1 MNVLSLIYT
10 SDMQSV
16 SQSESPASTGLKGQN
31 FGLDATAFESLL
43 GQLEQ
48 GDERLFEQVFVT
60 QFRRCTRHLVFRYN
74 AAEDDAKDV
83 VMNTLL
89 DFRKLLLARKIN
101 FGNLEAYFT
110 RMVTTNYLKNQQ
122 SKVETHTGS
131 LPEAATELHPA
142 AFTEEE
148 YTAFA
153 RAWSGL
159 CEKCKMVLQRYY
171 YDDLPHAQI
180 AQLMGKNLAAVKQ
193 DKHRCVEKLR
203 KNFLQFNIQP

>member
-1 MNVLSLIYT
+1 MDVLSLIYT
-10 SDMQSV
+10 TDMQSV
-16 SQSESPASTGLKGQN
+16 SQSESPASEGLKGQN
-31 FGLDATAFESLL
+31 FGLDAAAFATLL
-43 GQLEQ
+43 DQLEQ

-60 QFRRCTRHLVFRYN
+60 QFRRCTRHLIFQYS
-74 AAEDDAKDV
+74 AGDDDAKDV

-89 DFRKLLLARKIN
+89 DFRKLLLARKIH
-101 FGNLEAYFT
+101 FGNLEGYFI
-110 RMVTTNYLKNQQ
+110 RMVTTNYLKNRQA
-122 SKVETHTGS
+122 KVEVQTES
-131 LPEAATELHPA
+131 LPETAGELHTA

-193 DKHRCVEKLR
+193 DKHRCVEKLC
-203 KNFLQFNIQP
+203 KNFLQFNQQ

>member
-1 MNVLSLIYT
+1 
-10 SDMQSV
+10 MQSV
-16 SQSESPASTGLKGQN
+16 SQSESPASEGLKGQN
-31 FGLDATAFESLL
+31 FGLDATAFATLL
-43 GQLEQ
+43 DQLEQ

-60 QFRRCTRHLVFRYN
+60 QFRRCTRHLIFQYS
-74 AAEDDAKDV
+74 AGDDDAKDV

-89 DFRKLLLARKIN
+89 DFRKLLLARKIH
-101 FGNLEAYFT
+101 FGNLEGYFI
-110 RMVTTNYLKNQQ
+110 RMVTTNYLKNRQA
-122 SKVETHTGS
+122 KVEVQTEN
-131 LPEAATELHPA
+131 LPETSGELHTA

-203 KNFLQFNIQP
+203 NNFLQFNQQ